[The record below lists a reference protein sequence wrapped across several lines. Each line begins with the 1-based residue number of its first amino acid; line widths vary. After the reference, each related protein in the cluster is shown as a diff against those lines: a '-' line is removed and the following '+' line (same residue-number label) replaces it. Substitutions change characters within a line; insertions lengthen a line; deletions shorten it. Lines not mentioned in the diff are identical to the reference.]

1 MVALAQYLIKLAG
14 LSFFTIGHE
23 KMNKFIIYTDF
34 GFVSAKVQ
42 SGISFSNNISDDCAF
57 ESIEKAAE
65 FIQSK
70 NLEKYS
76 PSILSFVYRKGDCK
90 AKSGYVIQTDKGLV
104 GFVNNKVVYVQSLDN
119 AYLFEDEN
127 TARVLSVVW
136 GLCTSA
142 KQCRFYYIEEK

>member
-1 MVALAQYLIKLAG
+1 MVALARYSIKLAG
-14 LSFFTIGHE
+14 LSFITMGYE
-23 KMNKFIIYTDF
+23 KMNGFIIYTDF

-42 SGISFSNNISDDCAF
+42 SGISFINNISDDCTF
-57 ESIEKAAE
+57 ESIEKATE

-70 NLEKYS
+70 SLEKYS
-76 PSILSFVYRKGDCK
+76 PSILSFVHRKGGCK
-90 AKSGYVIQTDKGLV
+90 AKSGYVIETDKGLI
-104 GFVNNKVVYVQSLDN
+104 GFVNNKVVYARSLDN